1 MKVAF
6 DSFSLFGVMFYM
18 SCVLGT
24 NVLIDSKSIPRVILL
39 TPAQLEATE
48 ANTLLALSPT
58 APCLVP
64 LLTCR
69 TSQWDLST

>member
-24 NVLIDSKSIPRVILL
+24 NVLIALNKLIDSKSIHRVILL
-39 TPAQLEATE
+39 PPAQLEATE

-58 APCLVP
+58 APQHLPV
-64 LLTCR
+64 L
-69 TSQWDLST
+69 W